1 MTLVDRNL
9 ENKINKLLEFFS
21 AVIILGVRQGGK
33 TTLAKKIR
41 PDWNYFDLEKGMD
54 YDRITR
60 DFDFFFKE
68 NPGNIIIDEAQES
81 PQLFSELRGVIDQ
94 DRERKNRFLL
104 TGSSSFDLLKR
115 VSESLA
121 GRVGIVELS
130 PLKMNE
136 YYTLPLSPF
145 YEIFKQPLY
154 SSTLDYLKGL
164 KKKCSHAQMMDFF
177 FCGGYPEPAFSHNYQ
192 FYQNWMENYYRTYIQ
207 RDIRK
212 LFPRLNVV
220 NYRRFIAMLS
230 SLSGTIINRSELG
243 RSLDTSEVTV
253 KDYLDIAQGSFLWR
267 NILSYE
273 KTKSKSIVK
282 MPKGIFKDSG
292 LAHYLQGISTKDQL
306 HVSPHVGTGFES
318 FIIEEVIKGLESLLL
333 TGWQYYYYRTRNG
346 AEVDLIIEG
355 NFGILPI
362 EIKYGMDV
370 KLKQLTSLKR
380 FITENNLP
388 FGIVINNSEEVM
400 MLTENVIQIPAGLV

>member
-9 ENKINKLLEFFS
+9 ENKINKLLEFFP
-21 AVIILGVRQGGK
+21 AVIILGVRQGGQ

-41 PDWNYFDLEKGMD
+41 SDWNYFDLEKGLD

-145 YEIFKQPLY
+145 YEIFKQPL
-154 SSTLDYLKGL
+154 SISTLDYLKGL
-164 KKKCSHAQMMDFF
+164 KKKCSHAQIMDFF

-253 KDYLDIAQGSFLWR
+253 KEYLDIAQGSFLWR

-273 KTKSKSIVK
+273 KTKSKSIIK

-306 HVSPHVGTGFES
+306 HVSPHFGTGF
-318 FIIEEVIKGLESLLL
+318 
-333 TGWQYYYYRTRNG
+333 
-346 AEVDLIIEG
+346 
-355 NFGILPI
+355 
-362 EIKYGMDV
+362 
-370 KLKQLTSLKR
+370 
-380 FITENNLP
+380 
-388 FGIVINNSEEVM
+388 
-400 MLTENVIQIPAGLV
+400 